1 MSDQPNVDGG
11 YLGLWKIWM
20 IYWIGKNWRTMCF
33 VIRKKDIY
41 DGIHQSSQILQFQEE
56 FSDRENRFCSMK
68 P

>member
-1 MSDQPNVDGG
+1 MSDQPTVDGG

-20 IYWIGKNWRTMCF
+20 IYWIGKNWRTMCLA
-33 VIRKKDIY
+33 IRKKDIY